1 MSRLAN
7 PWFAILF
14 GAFILCAETCRHVDV
29 ILALPA
35 RWFSLPFDD
44 WIAGLLL
51 VLAGSLS
58 RYGWR
63 SGSQLQVVAWS
74 FMLSL
79 LVSALFN
86 HLEDWNSQAQP
97 TAAIPEGVFL
107 VILLALVTVAL
118 CALVQTIKAERPD
131 DKNLA

>member
-1 MSRLAN
+1 MGRLTN

-35 RWFSLPFDD
+35 RWLSLPFDD

-51 VLAGSLS
+51 VSAGRLS
-58 RYGWR
+58 RRDWR
-63 SGSQLQVVAWS
+63 SGRELQAVAWA

-79 LVSALFN
+79 LVSGFFN
-86 HLEDWNSQAQP
+86 HLEDWNSPAQT
-97 TAAIPEGVFL
+97 TAISEGVFL
-107 VILLALVTVAL
+107 VILLALVTAAS
-118 CALVQTIKAERPD
+118 CALVQTIKAGSN